1 MKQSEIEAKV
11 IKHDRQIEAI
21 KKLIATGMKMIVRN
35 DQQIARNDQQI
46 ARNDQQIARNAQ
58 AIAELTKNV
67 NALVKYSDRGQ
78 NGHRKND
85 PKAH

>member
-46 ARNDQQIARNAQ
+46 ARNAQ

-67 NALVKYSDRGQ
+67 NALVKYSERGQ

>member
-46 ARNDQQIARNAQ
+46 ARNAQ

-67 NALVKYSDRGQ
+67 NALVKYSDRGH